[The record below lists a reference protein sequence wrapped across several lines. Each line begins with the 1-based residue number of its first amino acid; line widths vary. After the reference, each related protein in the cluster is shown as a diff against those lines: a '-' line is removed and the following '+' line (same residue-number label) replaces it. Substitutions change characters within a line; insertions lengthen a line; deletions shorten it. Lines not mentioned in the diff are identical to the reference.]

1 MSPEMAPEESTKQ
14 TYLQLVPPF
23 FDFPQFATLETQ
35 SLFPF
40 SGHFSKNVFG
50 G

>member
-1 MSPEMAPEESTKQ
+1 MAPEESTKQ

-23 FDFPQFATLETQ
+23 SDYPQFATLETQ
-35 SLFPF
+35 SFFPL
-40 SGHFSKNVFG
+40 SDHFSKNVFG